1 MRGGDKKKA
10 TIIKAF
16 IYKKYENQWGNLFV
30 SKINFC
36 TAIDKIVFVCTN
48 SGFSRSIFLFLY
60 IDLLSKLLLIWNE
73 ISKIFGLSF

>member
-36 TAIDKIVFVCTN
+36 TAIDIIVLVCTN
-48 SGFSRSIFLFLY
+48 SGFPGSMPITKTSYFLLY
-60 IDLLSKLLLIWNE
+60 TLFWNAE
-73 ISKIFGLSF
+73 CNIQPG

>member
-36 TAIDKIVFVCTN
+36 TAIDKIVFACTT
-48 SGFSRSIFLFLY
+48 
-60 IDLLSKLLLIWNE
+60 
-73 ISKIFGLSF
+73 